1 MMPRMDDSA
10 NWLSAE
16 QQQIWRSWLSGVARI
31 NQYLD
36 ADLRRRG
43 LDLAEYEILVSLSEA
58 EGRRLRMS
66 DLAQQVHQS
75 RSRLTHAIA
84 RLEQRGI
91 VRRTSANDDR
101 RGVYAH
107 LTEAGFAVLE
117 AAAPSHVNAVRDI
130 FVDRADPE
138 DFRALGRIM
147 QQVLEEHV

>member
-31 NQYLD
+31 NQHLD

-43 LDLAEYEILVSLSEA
+43 LDLAEYEILVALSEA

>member
-10 NWLSAE
+10 NWLSPE

-31 NQYLD
+31 NQHLD

-117 AAAPSHVNAVRDI
+117 AAAPSHVNAVRAI

-147 QQVLEEHV
+147 QQVLEERV

>member
-1 MMPRMDDSA
+1 MMPRMEDGA
-10 NWLSAE
+10 NWLTQE

-31 NQYLD
+31 NQHLD

-84 RLEQRGI
+84 RLEGRGI

-117 AAAPSHVNAVRDI
+117 SAAPSHVNAVRDI
-130 FVDRADPE
+130 FVDRADPD

-147 QQVLEEHV
+147 SQVLEERP

>member
-1 MMPRMDDSA
+1 MDDSA